1 MLCTYRLYSHFTTI
15 CSAQVRLQGRAA
27 VASLLL
33 TDAALLYSPAQLA
46 LAALCSGLQQVPPCR
61 GLSIID
67 RANPES

>member
-1 MLCTYRLYSHFTTI
+1 MHLLPVLTPHPTP

-46 LAALCSGLQQVPPCR
+46 LAALCSGLQQVPPCQGHENIAR
-61 GLSIID
+61 GTL
-67 RANPES
+67 ES